1 MLFVWYK
8 VSFDEKWSHGS
19 AVCETVYFFV
29 EFVCVFPWKCVSLN
43 NQNRGKIMDGI
54 LRKLPIGIQ
63 TFEKL
68 REGDYLY
75 VDKTALVWRIASTE
89 TPYFLSRPRRFGK
102 SLLLSTFEAY
112 FEGKKELFAITMHY
126 TRMMNVDG
134 YALPEKIRNA
144 FLGLE
149 EKEKTLIS
157 YFTQHNEQYAKKV
170 GKTATQKTY
179 SRYELTKQRMIEF
192 LQKEYKLSDIP
203 VKEITVTHIENFYLY
218 LRQECEV
225 SNNTAMKFVQRFHTI
240 LLFAQKSGLSFIDPF
255 GNFRFNFDKTDRGY
269 LTQEEIDTIYYK
281 EFKSKRLEHVRDAFI
296 FSCYTGLPYCDIYT
310 LSSED
315 IKIGVDG
322 KKWIMKDRGKTGV
335 ESFIPLLQIPLDI
348 LAKYEG
354 KLKDGRLLPVISN
367 QKMNEYLAEIA
378 AICQINKRITYHLAR
393 HSFATEICLT
403 KGVPIESVSKM
414 LGHTNIQTTQIYARV
429 VDRKLSHDMNMLD
442 RKLKNMQKGTAQNA
456 V

>member
-1 MLFVWYK
+1 MKSTFKTLFYLKKNEPKKNGHVVIMVRITVDGDQVQFSSKLDIHPDNWDTK
-8 VSFDEKWSHGS
+8 TGRAVINKQSADKKENLRVS
-19 AVCETVYFFV
+19 
-29 EFVCVFPWKCVSLN
+29 SLN
-43 NQNRGKIMDGI
+43 
-54 LRKLPIGIQ
+54 
-63 TFEKL
+63 
-68 REGDYLY
+68 
-75 VDKTALVWRIASTE
+75 KTLDEIRS
-89 TPYFLSRPRRFGK
+89 
-102 SLLLSTFEAY
+102 
-112 FEGKKELFAITMHY
+112 AITMHY

-225 SNNTAMKFVQRFHTI
+225 SNNIAMKFVQRFHTI

>member
-1 MLFVWYK
+1 MTNVIKNSIPNTVTCLNLFSGCIACVMAFEAKYELALLFIALSSIFDFFDGLLARMLNAHSIIGK
-8 VSFDEKWSHGS
+8 DLDSLADDVSFGVAPSLIVFSLFKEMYYPASM
-19 AVCETVYFFV
+19 
-29 EFVCVFPWKCVSLN
+29 EFIAPY
-43 NQNRGKIMDGI
+43 
-54 LRKLPIGIQ
+54 LP
-63 TFEKL
+63 
-68 REGDYLY
+68 YL
-75 VDKTALVWRIASTE
+75 
-89 TPYFLSRPRRFGK
+89 
-102 SLLLSTFEAY
+102 
-112 FEGKKELFAITMHY
+112 
-126 TRMMNVDG
+126 
-134 YALPEKIRNA
+134 A
-144 FLGLE
+144 FL
-149 EKEKTLIS
+149 IS
-157 YFTQHNEQYAKKV
+157 VFSALRLAKFNND
-170 GKTATQKTY
+170 TRQTY

-255 GNFRFNFDKTDRGY
+255 GNFKFNFDKTDRGY

-354 KLKDGRLLPVISN
+354 KLKNGKLLPVISN

-442 RKLKNMQKGTAQNA
+442 RKLKSMQKGTTQNA

>member
-1 MLFVWYK
+1 M
-8 VSFDEKWSHGS
+8 
-19 AVCETVYFFV
+19 
-29 EFVCVFPWKCVSLN
+29 
-43 NQNRGKIMDGI
+43 
-54 LRKLPIGIQ
+54 
-63 TFEKL
+63 
-68 REGDYLY
+68 
-75 VDKTALVWRIASTE
+75 
-89 TPYFLSRPRRFGK
+89 
-102 SLLLSTFEAY
+102 
-112 FEGKKELFAITMHY
+112 
-126 TRMMNVDG
+126 
-134 YALPEKIRNA
+134 
-144 FLGLE
+144 
-149 EKEKTLIS
+149 
-157 YFTQHNEQYAKKV
+157 
-170 GKTATQKTY
+170 
-179 SRYELTKQRMIEF
+179 
-192 LQKEYKLSDIP
+192 
-203 VKEITVTHIENFYLY
+203 
-218 LRQECEV
+218 
-225 SNNTAMKFVQRFHTI
+225 
-240 LLFAQKSGLSFIDPF
+240 
-255 GNFRFNFDKTDRGY
+255 
-269 LTQEEIDTIYYK
+269 
-281 EFKSKRLEHVRDAFI
+281 RDAFI

-378 AICQINKRITYHLAR
+378 AICQINKRITYHVSR

>member
-1 MLFVWYK
+1 MKSTFKTLFYLKKNEPKKNGHVVIMVRITVDGDQVQFSSKLDIHPDNWDTK
-8 VSFDEKWSHGS
+8 NGKAIINKQSADKKENLRVS
-19 AVCETVYFFV
+19 
-29 EFVCVFPWKCVSLN
+29 SLN
-43 NQNRGKIMDGI
+43 
-54 LRKLPIGIQ
+54 
-63 TFEKL
+63 
-68 REGDYLY
+68 
-75 VDKTALVWRIASTE
+75 KTLDEIRS
-89 TPYFLSRPRRFGK
+89 
-102 SLLLSTFEAY
+102 
-112 FEGKKELFAITMHY
+112 AITMHY

-192 LQKEYKLSDIP
+192 LQKEYRLSDIP

-240 LLFAQKSGLSFIDPF
+240 LLFAQKSGLNFIDPF

-281 EFKSKRLEHVRDAFI
+281 EFQSKRLEHVRDAFI

-310 LSSED
+310 LTADD

-322 KKWIMKDRGKTGV
+322 KSG
-335 ESFIPLLQIPLDI
+335 S
-348 LAKYEG
+348 
-354 KLKDGRLLPVISN
+354 
-367 QKMNEYLAEIA
+367 
-378 AICQINKRITYHLAR
+378 
-393 HSFATEICLT
+393 
-403 KGVPIESVSKM
+403 
-414 LGHTNIQTTQIYARV
+414 
-429 VDRKLSHDMNMLD
+429 
-442 RKLKNMQKGTAQNA
+442 
-456 V
+456 

>member
-1 MLFVWYK
+1 MKSTFKILFYLKKNEPKKNGHVVIMVRITVDGDQVQFSSKLDVHPDNWDTK
-8 VSFDEKWSHGS
+8 LGRAVVNKQSAEKKENLRVS
-19 AVCETVYFFV
+19 
-29 EFVCVFPWKCVSLN
+29 SLN
-43 NQNRGKIMDGI
+43 
-54 LRKLPIGIQ
+54 
-63 TFEKL
+63 
-68 REGDYLY
+68 
-75 VDKTALVWRIASTE
+75 KTLDEIRA
-89 TPYFLSRPRRFGK
+89 
-102 SLLLSTFEAY
+102 
-112 FEGKKELFAITMHY
+112 AITMHY
-126 TRMMNVDG
+126 TRMMNTDG
-134 YALPEKIRNA
+134 YALPERIRNA

-149 EKEKTLIS
+149 EKDKTLIS

-192 LQKEYKLSDIP
+192 LKSEYNISDIP
-203 VKEITVTHIENFYLY
+203 IKEITVTHIENFYLY
-218 LRQECEV
+218 LREQCEV

-240 LLFAQKSGLSFIDPF
+240 LLFAQKSGLSFLDPF
-255 GNFRFNFDKTDRGY
+255 NNFRFNFDKTDRGY
-269 LTQEEIDTIYYK
+269 LTQEEIDTIYHK
-281 EFKSKRLEHVRDAFI
+281 EFQSKRLEHVRDAFI

-310 LSSED
+310 LTAED

-335 ESFIPLLQIPLDI
+335 ESLIPLLPIPLEI

-354 KLKDGRLLPVISN
+354 KTKNGKLLPVISN

-429 VDRKLSHDMNMLD
+429 VDRKLSHDMNVLE
-442 RKLKNMQKGTAQNA
+442 RKLRTMQGGTPQK
-456 V
+456 VG

>member
-1 MLFVWYK
+1 M
-8 VSFDEKWSHGS
+8 
-19 AVCETVYFFV
+19 
-29 EFVCVFPWKCVSLN
+29 
-43 NQNRGKIMDGI
+43 
-54 LRKLPIGIQ
+54 
-63 TFEKL
+63 
-68 REGDYLY
+68 
-75 VDKTALVWRIASTE
+75 
-89 TPYFLSRPRRFGK
+89 
-102 SLLLSTFEAY
+102 
-112 FEGKKELFAITMHY
+112 
-126 TRMMNVDG
+126 
-134 YALPEKIRNA
+134 
-144 FLGLE
+144 GLK

-157 YFTQHNEQYAKKV
+157 YFTPHNEQYAKKV

-192 LQKEYKLSDIP
+192 LKSEYNISDIP
-203 VKEITVTHIENFYLY
+203 IKEITVTHIENFYLY
-218 LRQECEV
+218 LREQCEV

-240 LLFAQKSGLSFIDPF
+240 LLFAQKSGLSFLDPF
-255 GNFRFNFDKTDRGY
+255 NNFRFNFDKTDRGY
-269 LTQEEIDTIYYK
+269 LTQEEIDTIYHK
-281 EFKSKRLEHVRDAFI
+281 EFQSKRLEHVRDAFI

-310 LSSED
+310 LTAED

-335 ESFIPLLQIPLDI
+335 ESLIPLLPIPLEI

-354 KLKDGRLLPVISN
+354 KTKNGKLLPVISN

-429 VDRKLSHDMNMLD
+429 VDRKLSHDMNVLE
-442 RKLKNMQKGTAQNA
+442 RKLRTMQGGTPQK
-456 V
+456 VG